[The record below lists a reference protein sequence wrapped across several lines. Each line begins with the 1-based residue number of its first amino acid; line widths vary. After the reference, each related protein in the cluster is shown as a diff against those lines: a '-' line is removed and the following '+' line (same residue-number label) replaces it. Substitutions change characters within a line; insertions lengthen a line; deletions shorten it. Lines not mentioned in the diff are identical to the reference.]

1 MNNGR
6 RARRSTSSL
15 PNAKALYL
23 PINLNDIVQAVVGS
37 FLDEKEI
44 ELFEYGIVNAM
55 LNEAALAFSKWYGNF
70 WVGLVPMVQK
80 RPVKMKLNNPGPIFV
95 N

>member
-1 MNNGR
+1 
-6 RARRSTSSL
+6 
-15 PNAKALYL
+15 
-23 PINLNDIVQAVVGS
+23 
-37 FLDEKEI
+37 
-44 ELFEYGIVNAM
+44 M